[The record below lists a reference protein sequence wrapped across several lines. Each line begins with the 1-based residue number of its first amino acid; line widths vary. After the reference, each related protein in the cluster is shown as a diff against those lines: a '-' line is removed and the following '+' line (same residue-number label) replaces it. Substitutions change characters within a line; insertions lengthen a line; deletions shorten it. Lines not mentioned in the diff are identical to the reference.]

1 MKNLS
6 LVKGKYKQQK
16 NRKRLV
22 RNVTI
27 LILALNSL
35 FLSAQVKFDASVSKT
50 KLGLNERLRVDFVMN
65 QNGDNFSP
73 PDFENF
79 QIIGGPNQSIKTSYV
94 NGERS
99 FSKTY
104 SYFLQP
110 LKKGSIRIK
119 QASIEID
126 GEEYKSLPIEVL
138 ITDSVSQPSESVT
151 QYYNDDDIELRALIS
166 KGSPYLNEPITV
178 IYKLY
183 YKAPINIS
191 DARETETPNYKD
203 FWSQTIKIP
212 QLKVQREIYKGQ
224 NYNVVEWRK
233 VVLYPQKSG
242 QLEISPLSLNL
253 VLDVPTDKRDF
264 FGNVIYDQTSQFI
277 STGMRRI
284 TVKDLPL
291 NNKPSSFTG
300 AVGQFEFDVIL
311 NKSSLRATESF
322 QAELKVKGEGNLKLF
337 DLPDLLVPSSMELFE
352 PQREESINTNLSG
365 MSGSVTKLFT
375 VIPRFQGSFPIEE
388 VEFSYF
394 DPQLESYK
402 TLKSPRLTVDVFD
415 GPTIANSSSNN
426 TNVITPNDSFR
437 FIKTKAN
444 LIKIDNSKFF
454 ESQLFYVLVSSP
466 FAMVIAFVMLT
477 AYTRTRKS
485 STIELQKAQ
494 EKEINKMIDAAKKSL
509 NDKNIFYDLIEKAL
523 LKTLFLKFS
532 INIENFNKE
541 KIKSI
546 SRDKGVDE
554 KTISKIIQ
562 LIENCESAKY
572 SRSSNSIMNNDL
584 NNARE
589 VINLILKNK

>member
-1 MKNLS
+1 M
-6 LVKGKYKQQK
+6 
-16 NRKRLV
+16 V
-22 RNVTI
+22 RNILI

-35 FLSAQVKFDASVSKT
+35 FITAQVKFDASVSKT

-110 LKKGSIRIK
+110 LKKGSIKIK
-119 QASIEID
+119 QASVEID

-166 KGSPYLNEPITV
+166 KGSPYLNEPISV

-233 VVLYPQKSG
+233 VVLYPQKPG
-242 QLEISPLSLNL
+242 ELEISPLSLNL

-264 FGNVIYDQTSQFI
+264 FGNVIYDQTSQVI
-277 STGMRRI
+277 STGKRI
-284 TVKDLPL
+284 INVKDLPL

-415 GPTIANSSSNN
+415 GPTIANSSLNN

-444 LIKIDNSKFF
+444 LIKIDNSQFF
-454 ESQLFYVLVSSP
+454 ESQLFYILVSSP
-466 FAMVIAFVMLT
+466 FAIVIAFVMLT

-509 NDKNIFYDLIEKAL
+509 NDKNIFYNLIEKAL

-589 VINLILKNK
+589 VINLILKNKQ

>member
-1 MKNLS
+1 M
-6 LVKGKYKQQK
+6 
-16 NRKRLV
+16 
-22 RNVTI
+22 T
-27 LILALNSL
+27 LALNSL
-35 FLSAQVKFDASVSKT
+35 FLSAQVNFDASVSKT

-110 LKKGSIRIK
+110 LKKGSIIIK

-264 FGNVIYDQTSQFI
+264 FGNVIYDQTTQII
-277 STGMRRI
+277 STGMRTI
-284 TVKDLPL
+284 NVKDLPL

-337 DLPDLLVPSSMELFE
+337 DLPDLQVPSSMELFE

-388 VEFSYF
+388 LEFSYF
-394 DPQLESYK
+394 DPQLESYRI
-402 TLKSPRLTVDVFD
+402 LKSPRLTVDVFD
-415 GPTIANSSSNN
+415 GPTITNSSLNN
-426 TNVITPNDSFR
+426 TNVIKPNDSFR
-437 FIKTKAN
+437 FIKTKTN
-444 LIKIDNSKFF
+444 LIKIDNSRFF

-466 FAMVIAFVMLT
+466 FAMVITFVMLT

-485 STIELQKAQ
+485 STIKLQKAQ

-509 NDKNIFYDLIEKAL
+509 NDKKIFYDLIEKAL
-523 LKTLFLKFS
+523 LKTLLLKFS

-572 SRSSNSIMNNDL
+572 SRSSNSMMNNDL
-584 NNARE
+584 KTAIE
-589 VINLILKNK
+589 VIKLILKNK

>member
-1 MKNLS
+1 M
-6 LVKGKYKQQK
+6 
-16 NRKRLV
+16 V
-22 RNVTI
+22 RNITI

-35 FLSAQVKFDASVSKT
+35 FISAQVKFDASVSKT

-119 QASIEID
+119 QASVEID
-126 GEEYKSLPIEVL
+126 GELYKSLPIEVL

-178 IYKLY
+178 IYKLF

-203 FWSQTIKIP
+203 FWSQIIKIP

-224 NYNVVEWRK
+224 NYNTVEWRK

-264 FGNVIYDQTSQFI
+264 FGNIIYDQTTLVI
-277 STGMRRI
+277 STGMRTI
-284 TVKDLPL
+284 NVKDLPL
-291 NNKPSSFTG
+291 KNKPLNFTG

-337 DLPDLLVPSSMELFE
+337 DLPDLQVPSSMELFE

-402 TLKSPRLTVDVFD
+402 TIKSPRLTVDVFD
-415 GPTIANSSSNN
+415 GPTITNSSLNN

-437 FIKTKAN
+437 FIKTKTN
-444 LIKIDNSKFF
+444 LIKIDDSKFF

-477 AYTRTRKS
+477 TYTRSRKS
-485 STIELQKAQ
+485 STIELQKTQ

-509 NDKNIFYDLIEKAL
+509 NDKNIFYDLIEKVL
-523 LKTLFLKFS
+523 LKTLLLKFS

-546 SRDKGVDE
+546 SRDKGIDE

-572 SRSSNSIMNNDL
+572 SRSSNSIMKNDL
-584 NNARE
+584 KNAKE

>member
-1 MKNLS
+1 
-6 LVKGKYKQQK
+6 
-16 NRKRLV
+16 LV
-22 RNVTI
+22 RNILI

-35 FLSAQVKFDASVSKT
+35 FISAQVKFDASVSKT

-110 LKKGSIRIK
+110 LKKGSIKIK
-119 QASIEID
+119 QASVEID

-166 KGSPYLNEPITV
+166 KGSPYLNEPISV

-233 VVLYPQKSG
+233 VVLYPQKPG
-242 QLEISPLSLNL
+242 ELEISPLSLNL

-264 FGNVIYDQTSQFI
+264 FGNVIYDQTSQVI
-277 STGMRRI
+277 STGKRI
-284 TVKDLPL
+284 INVKDLPL

-300 AVGQFEFDVIL
+300 AVGQFEFDVIF

-415 GPTIANSSSNN
+415 GPTIANSSLNN

-444 LIKIDNSKFF
+444 LIKIDNSQFF
-454 ESQLFYVLVSSP
+454 ESQLFYILVSSP
-466 FAMVIAFVMLT
+466 FAIVIAFVMLT

-509 NDKNIFYDLIEKAL
+509 NDKNMFYDLVEKAL
-523 LKTLFLKFS
+523 LKTLLLKFS

-572 SRSSNSIMNNDL
+572 SRSSNSMMNNDL
-584 NNARE
+584 KTAIE

>member
-1 MKNLS
+1 
-6 LVKGKYKQQK
+6 
-16 NRKRLV
+16 LV
-22 RNVTI
+22 RNILI

-35 FLSAQVKFDASVSKT
+35 FISAQVKFDASVSKT

-110 LKKGSIRIK
+110 LKKGSIKIK
-119 QASIEID
+119 QASVEID

-138 ITDSVSQPSESVT
+138 ITDSVSQPSESLT

-233 VVLYPQKSG
+233 VVLYPQKPG
-242 QLEISPLSLNL
+242 ELEISSLSLNL

-264 FGNVIYDQTSQFI
+264 FGNVIYDQTSQVI
-277 STGMRRI
+277 STGKRI
-284 TVKDLPL
+284 INVKDLPL

-415 GPTIANSSSNN
+415 GPTIANSSLNN

-444 LIKIDNSKFF
+444 LIKIDNSQFF
-454 ESQLFYVLVSSP
+454 ESQLFYILVSSP
-466 FAMVIAFVMLT
+466 FAIVIAFVMLT

-509 NDKNIFYDLIEKAL
+509 NDKNMFYDLVEKAL
-523 LKTLFLKFS
+523 LKTLLLKFS

-572 SRSSNSIMNNDL
+572 SRSSNSMMNNDL
-584 NNARE
+584 KTAIE

>member
-1 MKNLS
+1 M
-6 LVKGKYKQQK
+6 
-16 NRKRLV
+16 V
-22 RNVTI
+22 RNITI

-35 FLSAQVKFDASVSKT
+35 FISAQVKFDASVSKT

-119 QASIEID
+119 QASVEID
-126 GEEYKSLPIEVL
+126 GELYKSLPIEVL

-178 IYKLY
+178 IYKLF

-203 FWSQTIKIP
+203 FWSQIIKIP

-224 NYNVVEWRK
+224 NYNTVEWRK

-264 FGNVIYDQTSQFI
+264 FGNIIYDQTTLDI
-277 STGMRRI
+277 STGMRTI
-284 TVKDLPL
+284 NVKDLPL
-291 NNKPSSFTG
+291 KNKPLNFTG

-337 DLPDLLVPSSMELFE
+337 DLPDLQVPSSMELFE

-402 TLKSPRLTVDVFD
+402 TIKSPRLTVDVFD
-415 GPTIANSSSNN
+415 GPTITNSSLNN

-437 FIKTKAN
+437 FIKTKTN
-444 LIKIDNSKFF
+444 LIKIDDSKFF

-477 AYTRTRKS
+477 TYTRSRKS
-485 STIELQKAQ
+485 STIELQKTQ

-509 NDKNIFYDLIEKAL
+509 NDKNIFYDLIEKVL
-523 LKTLFLKFS
+523 LKTLLLKFS

-546 SRDKGVDE
+546 SRDKGIDE

-572 SRSSNSIMNNDL
+572 SRSSNSIMKNDL
-584 NNARE
+584 KNAKE